1 MGEEAMIPESTTIK
15 VYGMTCTLCSATI
28 EASLERLP
36 GIQKVNVSYATE
48 KALLTYD
55 SSAIQFNEIK
65 KIIERL
71 GFYVE
76 ENNAGES
83 VSGLDRSAI
92 ERKKLRNQFIIS
104 AILSAPLL
112 LAMILGGL
120 GFCHDAFDPTSTT
133 RWGLFVESI
142 RVRTIILH
150 NWKLQLACATPV
162 QFIIGYK
169 FYRNAFYSLKF
180 RKATMDLLVVLGTTT
195 AYFYSLYI
203 ALFDNILYV
212 YGMKNIYFEAS
223 ATIITLILL
232 GNYLEAIARGRIS
245 TAIQMIMGL
254 KPKTARIIRNGN
266 EIDIPIDDVVVED
279 IVIVRPG
286 EKIPVDGI
294 VLEGYS
300 TVDESMLTG
309 ESIPIDKQ
317 VNDLVTGASINK
329 NGTLK
334 IKAVKVGNETV
345 LAHIINLVEEA
356 QSSKAP
362 IQKIADKVCSY
373 FVPAVIIAS
382 ALTFFIW
389 FFIIYSGQIF
399 LVDRAII
406 YAVSVL
412 VVSCPCALG
421 LATPTAIMVGMGK
434 GAQNGILIK
443 NGEVLENV
451 CNINSILI
459 DKTGTITTGKPEVTD
474 IILVNDNEDFNE
486 ISILK
491 LAAIAEK
498 KSEHPL
504 GIAIYKKHKDIF
516 PDELEDAELFE
527 AIPGKGVSTVVGRRK
542 VLIGTDILMD
552 EFGVP
557 IDKSQDILSSLQNEG
572 KTISFVAIDG
582 KLIAII
588 GLLDQ
593 VRESSRE
600 AVALLSNMGIEVYML
615 TGDNR
620 KTAVII
626 ANRVG
631 VKNVLAEVLPE
642 KKADEVEKLRKQ
654 GRTVAMVG
662 DGINDAP
669 ALAAADIGFAMG
681 AGTDVAIE
689 TGDIVLL
696 KDDLMTVPAA
706 IKLSFGTMRTIKR
719 NLFWAFIYNII
730 GIPVAAAGFLN
741 PVVAAA
747 AMALSSTSVLLN
759 SLSLKRFK
767 LD

>member
-1 MGEEAMIPESTTIK
+1 MISATTSIK

-36 GIQKVNVSYATE
+36 GMQKVNVSYATE
-48 KALLTYD
+48 RASLRYDASAL
-55 SSAIQFNEIK
+55 QFEEIK
-65 KIIERL
+65 KNIEKL
-71 GFYVE
+71 GFHVE
-76 ENNAGES
+76 ESENGEDI
-83 VSGLDRSAI
+83 SGLDPGTR
-92 ERKKLRNQFIIS
+92 ERRKLRNKFLIS
-104 AILSAPLL
+104 ALLSTPLL

-120 GFCHDAFDPTSTT
+120 GFCHDTFDPASATG
-133 RWGLFVESI
+133 WGLLVENLRI
-142 RVRTIILH
+142 RTVILH
-150 NWKLQLACATPV
+150 DWRLQLALATPV

-169 FYRNAFYSLKF
+169 FYRNAYYSLKF
-180 RKATMDLLVVLGTTT
+180 RKATMDLLVALGTST
-195 AYFYSLYI
+195 AYFYSLYTAI
-203 ALFDNILYV
+203 FDTLLYI

-232 GNYLEAIARGRIS
+232 GNYLESVARGRTS
-245 TAIQMIMGL
+245 AAIKTIMGL
-254 KPKTARIIRNGN
+254 KPKTARIVRGGA
-266 EIDIPIDDVVVED
+266 EIDIPIDRVAVGDV
-279 IVIVRPG
+279 IVVRPG
-286 EKIPVDGI
+286 EKIPVDGQ

-309 ESIPIDKQ
+309 ESIPVYKQ
-317 VNDLVTGASINK
+317 ANDFVTGASINK

-362 IQKIADKVCSY
+362 IQKVADQVCSY
-373 FVPAVIIAS
+373 FVPVVILAS
-382 ALTFFIW
+382 LLTFVLW

-399 LVDRAII
+399 LIDKAII

-451 CNINSILI
+451 CNINSILL
-459 DKTGTITTGKPEVTD
+459 DKTGTITTGQPEVTD
-474 IILVNDNEDFNE
+474 ILLVNGNGDFDE
-486 ISILK
+486 ISILQM
-491 LAAIAEK
+491 AAAAEK

-504 GIAIYKKHKDIF
+504 GTAIYKKYQDIF
-516 PDELEDAELFE
+516 PDELEEAELFE
-527 AIPGKGVSTVVGRRK
+527 AIPGQGVNAVVAGRK
-542 VLIGTDILMD
+542 VLIGTSRLMD
-552 EFGVP
+552 DFAVP
-557 IDKSQDILSSLQNEG
+557 VDYSSAILSSLQNEG
-572 KTISFVAIDG
+572 KTLSFVAIDG
-582 KLIAII
+582 KLTAII
-588 GLLDQ
+588 AFLDKI
-593 VRESSRE
+593 RDNSRE
-600 AVALLSNMGIEVYML
+600 AVALLRQMGIEVYML
-615 TGDNR
+615 TGDNK
-620 KTAVII
+620 KTAVTI
-626 ANRVG
+626 ADKVG
-631 VKNVLAEVLPE
+631 IKNVLAEVLPD
-642 KKADEVEKLRKQ
+642 KKAEEVEKLKKQ
-654 GRTVAMVG
+654 GRIVAMVG

-669 ALAAADIGFAMG
+669 ALAAADIGLALG
-681 AGTDVAIE
+681 TGTDVAIE

-696 KDDLMTVPAA
+696 KDDLMAVPAA

-730 GIPVAAAGFLN
+730 GIPVAAAGYLN

-759 SLSLKRFK
+759 SLSLRRFR